1 MYSEQ
6 IHASK
11 FTITKAESDTLEAAM
26 NIVKQMIVA
35 MDRDGAD
42 TVIND
47 KNELLADR
55 GRMQTTKI
63 ILENLAYECTI
74 GGK

>member
-11 FTITKAESDTLEAAM
+11 FTITKMESDTLEAAA
-26 NIVKQMIVA
+26 NIIKQMILS
-35 MDRDGAD
+35 MSRDGAD
-42 TVIND
+42 VVLND
-47 KNELLADR
+47 KSEILANYE
-55 GRMQTTKI
+55 RMQTTKI
-63 ILENLAYECTI
+63 VLENLANECAI

>member
-11 FTITKAESDTLEAAM
+11 FTITKAESDALEAAA
-26 NIVKQMIVA
+26 NIIKQMILS
-35 MDRDGAD
+35 MSRDKAD
-42 TVIND
+42 VVLNNKSEIIANY
-47 KNELLADR
+47 E
-55 GRMQTTKI
+55 RMQTTKI
-63 ILENLAYECTI
+63 VLENLALECTI